1 MVYIPLTIKQYT
13 GGNMKTI
20 KVSDVDMESKI
31 HKGARLDKK
40 IKLLQEQFKGIKE
53 DLSKSKPGKYI
64 TEEGHSVT
72 ISETPKYTDIQ
83 PETAKKALREKRLGK
98 NFMECIK
105 VVIAPLKRYLSDQEI
120 GTLRE
125 VDSYTRKYS
134 FK

>member
-1 MVYIPLTIKQYT
+1 M
-13 GGNMKTI
+13 I
-20 KVSDVDMESKI
+20 KVK
-31 HKGARLDKK
+31 DKK
-40 IKLLQEQFKGIKE
+40 LAEKIEEGAKLDAEIKLRQTKLKGIKE
-53 DLSKSKPGKYI
+53 DLSTQKPGKYI
-64 TEEGHSVT
+64 TEEGRLVT
-72 ISETPKYTDIQ
+72 ISEAPKYTDIP

-105 VVIAPLKRYLSDQEI
+105 VVVTPLKRYLSDQEI